1 MSSEA
6 RQFRLSLQG
15 GGSVVVGGGPA
26 VCLVTSTTLQF
37 TAAVRENIKF
47 AVSRRT
53 EQGKERVTNR
63 QDLCNLSEDLRQ
75 FSFGFDVTPGGSYK
89 VVVVLGSEHVEG
101 SPLKVQGAA
110 EEQEA
115 GKVQEAVAAMASLGL
130 ANSAGTGA
138 LQLPHKVEGL
148 RDGRKATKIKETGSI
163 VKIEKVPTVEKEKA
177 QTVKDK
183 SKITSASMAAEGL
196 AAVPGL
202 VGELARAMATAP
214 SALGVR
220 STKPFPRLAG
230 IKEGLGEAEL
240 HRPIGLCLLRDGR
253 LVVAST
259 FDDKVKMFLPDGKL
273 DRLVRLPEGTF
284 SHPSDMATLSTGNF
298 VVRDDRGVHE
308 FSASGGFVRQLPVG
322 AEERGAAKCF
332 GLAQD
337 EQGRLVTIVEAR
349 GRPAALVSMDLA
361 TCRVVHRRELGDVV
375 DSSKGRSKCRF
386 LTHADGRLY
395 VTDLGLDMVYVLEA
409 ATGAL
414 LQVFGR
420 SGAAPDCFC
429 DPAGLAADG
438 SGGVLVA
445 DSRNH
450 RVVLY
455 SREGR

>member
-15 GGSVVVGGGPA
+15 GGGGSVAAGGGPA

-63 QDLCNLSEDLRQ
+63 QDLCSLSEDLRQ
-75 FSFGFDVTPGGSYK
+75 FRFGFDVAQAGSYK

-110 EEQEA
+110 E
-115 GKVQEAVAAMASLGL
+115 VQEVAVAMAGLGL

-138 LQLPHKVEGL
+138 LQLRHKVDDLG
-148 RDGRKATKIKETGSI
+148 DGRKATKIKETEPTVKVKVPI
-163 VKIEKVPTVEKEKA
+163 VKE
-177 QTVKDK
+177 K
-183 SKITSASMAAEGL
+183 SKGTSASTGAGSRASS
-196 AAVPGL
+196 PGL
-202 VGELARAMATAP
+202 VGELAAAMAAAP

-240 HRPIGLCLLRDGR
+240 HRPIGLCLLQDGR

-273 DRLVRLPEGTF
+273 DRLVKLPEGAF
-284 SHPSDMATLSTGNF
+284 SHPSDMTTLSSGNF

-308 FSASGGFVRQLPVG
+308 FSPSGVFLRRLPVG
-322 AEERGAAKCF
+322 GEERGAAKCF

-337 EQGRLVTIVEAR
+337 AQGRLVTIVEAR
-349 GRPAALVSMDLA
+349 GKPAALVSMDLA

-375 DSSKGRSKCRF
+375 DSTKGRSKCRF
-386 LTHADGRLY
+386 LTHAGGRLY

-409 ATGAL
+409 ATGTL
-414 LQVFGR
+414 QQVFGR
-420 SGAAPDCFC
+420 SGAAPDCFS

-438 SGGVLVA
+438 EGGLLVA

-450 RVVLY
+450 RIALY